1 MITQDLVQEMFDYR
15 DGHLYWRHKV
25 NKRHGIDAP
34 AGTTNSIGY
43 RVVTINGKK
52 IQAHRLV
59 WLWHG
64 FELPEQIDHI
74 NCDRADNRMEN
85 LRAADCMTNAFNS
98 KLKSD
103 NTSGVKGVSWCNT
116 YNKWIVQIHAF
127 KRKVSGRFKS
137 FDEAV
142 AFAKQKRVELHG
154 SFANEGV

>member
-1 MITQDLVQEMFDYR
+1 MITQDLVQELFDYR
-15 DGHLYWRHKV
+15 DGHLYWRYKV

-34 AGTTNSIGY
+34 AGTIDSRGY
-43 RVVTINGKK
+43 RIITINGKK
-52 IQAHRLV
+52 NSTHRLV

-64 FELPEQIDHI
+64 LDLPQQIDHI
-74 NCDRADNRMEN
+74 NGTRCDNRIKN

-116 YNKWIVQIHAF
+116 YSKWVVQIHAF
-127 KRKVSGRFKS
+127 KRKVTGRFKS